1 MESLREEQTAEE
13 SDRFVLYR
21 KLRPLDF
28 KADSKEKKKEI
39 LLLLQNPYYRLHVRC
54 LARWGAVTMRETGTG
69 RDRNP
74 VLRRSNLSADA
85 MILLSAISWVAIWN
99 DTPIGRLT
107 QFSPIAI
114 GRFLGKRTKKEKKKD
129 FGRSVMMMTTTT
141 TTRTRL
147 ARFPSAELW
156 LLIVRLFSP
165 WAWLPV
171 CVCVCVRHCVS
182 LAEKQRLLILD

>member
-28 KADSKEKKKEI
+28 KADSKEKKKGI

-54 LARWGAVTMRETGTG
+54 LARWGAVTMRETG

-114 GRFLGKRTKKEKKKD
+114 GRFLGERTKKEKKRTLD
-129 FGRSVMMMTTTT
+129 GRWWWWRRQQQRGLDWLVSPVQSFDCS
-141 TTRTRL
+141 L
-147 ARFPSAELW
+147 SDSFPLE
-156 LLIVRLFSP
+156 RDCQ
-165 WAWLPV
+165 
-171 CVCVCVRHCVS
+171 CVCVCVT